1 MKDKPF
7 YDPYPSSW
15 LLFLLFLKWLELK
28 VREKLNENE
37 SDKKEEI

>member
-1 MKDKPF
+1 MKDKHF
-7 YDPYPSSW
+7 YDPYPSFW

-28 VREKLNENE
+28 VREKLNE